1 MSSLLK
7 LSTPP
12 EINVKPEVLMQTN
25 SAVNE
30 YVELPRSFFD
40 YVAISS
46 MIHKGNANICS
57 NIVIPDKENSYQ
69 YGEDYIYYFH
79 HSNIV
84 TVSFYVNAEN
94 PKLVKHDSS
103 VFTKITGY
111 IPVKDTEILL
121 YETATIQTYPPLP
134 FKLSDLKRYKKLRCE
149 TYCFNGQTYAE
160 IEIPIQKI
168 ADIIENNSEYFT
180 TTDTSNSVISDKFI
194 SIVLNAMCDRQS
206 FFLRIYV
213 EDYSTHKKG
222 DIILSKHST
231 TDAAEVKIKIYGVL

>member
-12 EINVKPEVLMQTN
+12 EINLKPEVLMQTN

-40 YVAISS
+40 YAAISS
-46 MIHKGNANICS
+46 MIHQGNANICS

-79 HSNIV
+79 HSNIA

-111 IPVKDTEILL
+111 MPVKDTEILL
-121 YETATIQTYPPLP
+121 YETATVQVHTPLP

-160 IEIPIQKI
+160 IEIPIQRI
-168 ADIIENNSEYFT
+168 ADMIENNSEYFIK
-180 TTDTSNSVISDKFI
+180 TDTNNSVISNKFI
-194 SIVLNAMCDRQS
+194 NIVLNTLYDRQA
-206 FFLRIYV
+206 FFFRFYV
-213 EDYSTHKKG
+213 DNYNTHKKG
-222 DIILSKHST
+222 DIELGKDNTMES
-231 TDAAEVKIKIYGVL
+231 KIKIYGVL